1 MNFLNKDKDNILS
14 IVKTLRPINYLYSKQ
29 NKDFDRHFRS
39 SSLKGLIKKINSHPK
54 FNEFLKPGES
64 LDEFHNKN
72 KTAMNVNFKG
82 TFNYVE
88 ELSNLKSL
96 PMFLLNKKFNKRGK
110 FNIDYINNSFNNK
123 KNKEGK
129 KKNKIQEILHLKN
142 TGDADVTLDPGRYH
156 PNYNYIRRR
165 YPCAYLGKPKSQKE
179 TFQKDNQDIEEE
191 KKTNT
196 HKSANLTKNAKTRN
210 NKLTDLYETSSNQT
224 ILLKT
229 KNNKKKKMNFSSSN
243 FYSMP
248 KSISINNNNENKINV
263 IGKNKIKLINKFNG
277 HNTVSSWSHTMD
289 LDRPKKFR
297 DKIKIINDNSKT
309 YNNYFGSS
317 TNFDKTDKKKYH
329 KNSSAANL
337 RCPVI
342 FDKMPGRDR
351 PINFVD
357 GGWKGCRTNYNPDYN
372 VIRPHIPSTIFKS
385 KRQYQNFKKY
395 ITGKIIRSY
404 CYNPEQYFVFEIKK
418 NKVSGKYETIILKS

>member
-1 MNFLNKDKDNILS
+1 MNYLNKDKDIILS

-39 SSLKGLIKKINSHPK
+39 SSLKGLIKKINSQPK

-72 KTAMNVNFKG
+72 KTTMNVNSKG
-82 TFNYVE
+82 TFNYIE
-88 ELSNLKSL
+88 ELSNLKKL

-110 FNIDYINNSFNNK
+110 FNIDFKDNSINNK

-129 KKNKIQEILHLKN
+129 KKNKIKEIIQIKN
-142 TGDADVTLDPGRYH
+142 TGDEDVTLDPGRYH

-165 YPCAYLGKPKSQKE
+165 YPCAYLGKPK
-179 TFQKDNQDIEEE
+179 TQKDIQDNEEE
-191 KKTNT
+191 KKTTT
-196 HKSANLTKNAKTRN
+196 HKSVNLVKNAKTRN
-210 NKLTDLYETSSNQT
+210 NKIKDLYETTSNHT

-229 KNNKKKKMNFSSSN
+229 KNNKKKKMYFSSSN

-263 IGKNKIKLINKFNG
+263 IGKNKIQFINKFNG
-277 HNTVSSWSHTMD
+277 HNTVSSWYHTIE
-289 LDRPKKFR
+289 LDKPKKFR
-297 DKIKIINDNSKT
+297 DKIKIINDNSKA
-309 YNNYFGSS
+309 YNNDFGNS
-317 TNFDKTDKKKYH
+317 TNFDKTDKKKYN
-329 KNSSAANL
+329 KISSAANL

-357 GGWKGCRTNYNPDYN
+357 GSWKGCRTNYNPDYN

-385 KRQYQNFKKY
+385 KRQCQNFKKY

-404 CYNPEQYFVFEIKK
+404 CYYPDQYFVFEIK
-418 NKVSGKYETIILKS
+418 NNTVSGKYATIILKS